1 MAVSIVDVAAHAGVS
16 KTTVSAVI
24 NGHQNVKAATRE
36 KVLRAIEE
44 LDYHPNLAARELI
57 TANKTNIGVLLP
69 AYRHGAAEKGEKY
82 FPYIN
87 EASNYDVV
95 SKLID
100 ALSQSGYGLMTE
112 HVEIGAGEMTLPSFA
127 TLRRVA
133 GVLHVTPLFDS
144 KFLHRLQKY
153 VPHIVQIGNYTAAF
167 DCVYSDYTQT
177 VRQTVDYLCAYG
189 HRRIAFINADP
200 ASSTAVDRLQGYKEG
215 LMAHGIAYTE
225 ELVRSVP
232 FTGLDGYR
240 AFADIWE
247 KAADKPSAV
256 ITSTEVG
263 ACGVLR
269 YMHER
274 GYQVPRDLSVISNE
288 DGLACETTWPT
299 LTVLGRNKEKIAAA
313 AARVMLDRLKNPDV
327 PHIAQRVE
335 DELIERGSV
344 RSI

>member
-1 MAVSIVDVAAHAGVS
+1 MAVSIIDVAARAGVS

-24 NGHQNVKAATRE
+24 NGHQNVKSATRE

-57 TANKTNIGVLLP
+57 TATKTNIGVLLP
-69 AYRHGAAEKGEKY
+69 VYRHKNQETTERY

-112 HVEIGAGEMTLPSFA
+112 HVEIGDGELQLPSFA

-133 GVLHVTPLFDS
+133 GVLHVTPLFDQ

-153 VPHIVQIGNYTAAF
+153 IPYIVQIGNYTAEF
-167 DCVYSDYTQT
+167 DCVYTDYAAT
-177 VRQTVDYLCAYG
+177 VRDTVAYLCTHG
-189 HRRIAFINADP
+189 HSRIAFINADP
-200 ASSTAVDRLQGYKEG
+200 ASSTAVDRLRGYQEG
-215 LMAHGIAYTE
+215 LALHGIALDDT
-225 ELVRSVP
+225 LVRSVP
-232 FTGLDGYR
+232 FTGLDSYR

-247 KAADKPSAV
+247 HASVRPTAV
-256 ITSTEVG
+256 ICSTEVG
-263 ACGVLR
+263 ACGILR
-269 YMHER
+269 YMHEN
-274 GYQVPRDLSVISNE
+274 GYQLPRDLSIVSNE
-288 DGLACETTWPT
+288 DGLVCETAYPT
-299 LTVLGRNKEKIAAA
+299 LTVLGRNKEKIALAA
-313 AARVMLDRLKNPDV
+313 AQVMLERLQNPDA
-327 PHIAQRVE
+327 PHIARQVA

-344 RSI
+344 ASI